1 MRGWKRG
8 LSGLTSWKGLRRIS
22 RIGLVAGG
30 AALAALLGMGTWL
43 WSRQLSGMPDPT
55 WEQIV
60 RTGVLPVCTD
70 PSWPPFE
77 YVNEDTG
84 QIEGYDIELASLIA
98 GRIAPAIS
106 VQIVPVG
113 FDGLYDALATGRCDM
128 VLSALPYDPTRT
140 KDVAYSIA
148 YFNAGLVLAINEDE
162 TSIQRLAD
170 LKDRLVGVEWGFVPE
185 GDGRQRAF
193 LRSLKVRRY
202 DTAEEA
208 LRALQARE
216 VEAVLVDRIAALTY
230 QRDHAGVRIVGEPIH
245 DLNYVIAVRR
255 DSFRLLQAVDHALLT
270 MREDGTLKALEE
282 RWF

>member
-8 LSGLTSWKGLRRIS
+8 TSGKSWPGLSRRS

-30 AALAALLGMGTWL
+30 VALVALLGIGTWL

-55 WEQIV
+55 WERIG
-60 RTGVLPVCTD
+60 RTGVWPVCTD

-77 YVNEDTG
+77 YVNEETG
-84 QIEGYDIELASLIA
+84 QIEGFDIDLASRLA
-98 GRIAPAIS
+98 ARLVPAPH

-113 FDGLYDALATGRCDM
+113 FDGLYDALTTGRCDA

-148 YFNAGLVLAINEDE
+148 YFNAGLVLAVNEGE
-162 TSIQRLAD
+162 ASIQKLAD
-170 LKDRLVGVEWGFVPE
+170 LKDRVVGVEWGFVPE

-193 LRSLKVRRY
+193 LQSLRVRRY
-202 DTAEEA
+202 DTAEDA
-208 LRALQARE
+208 LRALQAGE
-216 VEAVLVDRIAALTY
+216 VEAALVERIAALTY
-230 QRDHAGVRIVGEPIH
+230 QRDRPGVRIVGEPIH

-255 DSFRLLQAVDHALLT
+255 DSFRLLAAIDHALLA

-282 RWF
+282 KWF